1 METLDGLTLT
11 NEWLKEVEILDGV
24 RVTWIVTRSGH
35 GSWRDSNKW
44 V

>member
-24 RVTWIVTRSGH
+24 RVT
-35 GSWRDSNKW
+35 
-44 V
+44 